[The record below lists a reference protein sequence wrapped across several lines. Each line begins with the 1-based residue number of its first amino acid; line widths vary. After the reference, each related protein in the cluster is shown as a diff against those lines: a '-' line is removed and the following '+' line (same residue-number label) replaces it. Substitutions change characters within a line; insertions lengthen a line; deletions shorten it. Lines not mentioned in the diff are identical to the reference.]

1 MTFGELYHYKDLQ
14 ADIRDLTAELETISF
29 LKAVDY
35 SGMPHG
41 AGVGD
46 PTSALVMQRDKL
58 VDKLTAKKQEAYIQ
72 MRKVEEFIDTIPDLE
87 LQTLFREHFI
97 LLMTYEEIGN
107 AHSYDR
113 TTIAKK
119 IRRFLK
125 DSHNSRS

>member
-1 MTFGELYHYKDLQ
+1 MTFSELYHYKDLQ
-14 ADIRDLTAELETISF
+14 ADIRDLTAELEAISF

-41 AGVGD
+41 TGVGD

-58 VDKLTAKKQEAYIQ
+58 VDKLTAKKMESLAEMNRI
-72 MRKVEEFIDTIPDLE
+72 EEYIDTIPDLE

-97 LLMTYEEIGN
+97 LLMTYEAIGN
-107 AHSYDR
+107 AHNYDR

-119 IRRFLK
+119 IRRYLK